1 MIPFDQVTRK
11 HGVKSVGNKVTGI
24 MNALTGSLEV
34 RQTFSVLI
42 VEVRVIQ
49 QLTAKIKVRE
59 LINI

>member
-1 MIPFDQVTRK
+1 MIPLDQVTRK
-11 HGVKSVGNKVTGI
+11 LGVKSVGNKGTGT
-24 MNALTGSLEV
+24 MNALTDSLEAL
-34 RQTFSVLI
+34 QTFSVLT